1 MDHTKQDPVQ
11 AVEMVQ
17 AGAMGIA
24 NGAMGIAKGLMISVK
39 NLLRVSKLLYGLYYV
54 SCSIKIL
61 GG

>member
-11 AVEMVQ
+11 AARKEMVQ

-39 NLLRVSKLLYGLYYV
+39 NLLRVSKFNWQ
-54 SCSIKIL
+54 
-61 GG
+61 